1 MRGRDEET
9 GEFRGASRSQQRREA
24 LEIFDLGEK
33 LVALTPA
40 QLAKLPVPESLIP
53 HIEESKRITSHIAHK
68 RQLAF
73 LAKHMRRE
81 DDETLAAIRD
91 ALDANSDTARREVAA
106 IHRVERWRERL
117 LAEGDVALAELLEAY
132 PAADRQQLRQ
142 LVRNA
147 IHERAKN
154 KPPRAYRE
162 LFQVLRELF
171 QVLRELSQEQGVG
184 SGDSGL
190 EDDQDLE
197 DDE

>member
-1 MRGRDEET
+1 MKT
-9 GEFRGASRSQQRREA
+9 PASFVAPAAASNGARRWKFLTWARSWWRS
-24 LEIFDLGEK
+24 
-33 LVALTPA
+33 PSA

-81 DDETLAAIRD
+81 EDETLAAIRD

-117 LAEGDVALAELLEAY
+117 LAEGDTALAELLEAY

-162 LFQVLRELF
+162 LFQVLRDIST
-171 QVLRELSQEQGVG
+171 QAGEQPDDTHG
-184 SGDSGL
+184 SDLGI
-190 EDDQDLE
+190 DDADPDTE
-197 DDE
+197 E